1 MKNILVVGGTS
12 SGKTTLTNAILQEM
26 VDQFPCKERH
36 GFQRSGDCISGPTA
50 CYFPFCDIPLLLAFT
65 VICAFYTS

>member
-26 VDQFPCKERH
+26 VNQFPCKERH
-36 GFQRSGDCISGPTA
+36 GF
-50 CYFPFCDIPLLLAFT
+50 
-65 VICAFYTS
+65 